1 MLAIA
6 AHWDLWLQML
16 AATAIILG
24 GAHFL
29 TRSADAIAART
40 GIGHSFIGVLLLA
53 TATSLPEL
61 GTGVSS
67 VRIGQP
73 DLAMGSVYGSNLFN
87 LLLVPILDLY
97 WRRGPILA
105 MMRRATKWIA
115 WLGIGMITLGTL
127 GVLTEQTALAT
138 TFLRVSWMTWIILAA
153 FFFAM
158 WVLYKRTSLGD
169 EDNVAVTDRTP
180 TLARAIGLYVGA
192 AVAVIL
198 GAVWLA
204 RVGDAL
210 ATTYGWQASFV
221 GTQFLALCTSLPE
234 LATSIAALHIG
245 APALAVSNILGSNL
259 FNMGFVVFFSD
270 LTMPGPIW
278 QSISRIHAF
287 TGIVAI
293 GMTAIVIIAM
303 RYRMANL
310 FERRRQGHS
319 DLEASDSRAGWTEAV
334 LISVVY
340 LVTSVVVFQWG

>member
-1 MLAIA
+1 LAIT

-16 AATAIILG
+16 AATAIILA

-87 LLLVPILDLY
+87 LLLVPVLDVY
-97 WRRGPILA
+97 WRHGPILS

-115 WLGIGMITLGTL
+115 WLGIGIIGLGTV
-127 GVLTEQTALAT
+127 GVLTSATPLAN
-138 TFLRVSWMTWIILAA
+138 TFLRVSWMSWIILAA

-169 EDNVAVTDRTP
+169 EDQVEITERTP
-180 TLARAIGLYVGA
+180 TLLRAVTMYLGA
-192 AVAVIL
+192 AITVIA

-204 RVGDAL
+204 RIGDAL
-210 ATTYGWQASFV
+210 AVTYGWQASFV

-245 APALAVSNILGSNL
+245 APALAISNILGSNL

-270 LTMPGPIW
+270 LSMSDSIW
-278 QSISRIHAF
+278 KPISRIHAL
-287 TGIVAI
+287 TGGIAI
-293 GMTAIVIIAM
+293 GLTLIVIIAM
-303 RYRMANL
+303 RTRMASL
-310 FERRRQGHS
+310 FERRREGHS
-319 DLEASDSRAGWTEAV
+319 DLEAFGPRAGWTETI
-334 LISVVY
+334 LISVIY
-340 LVTSVVVFQWG
+340 LVTSVIVFQWG

>member
-1 MLAIA
+1 MAFA

-29 TRSADAIAART
+29 TRAADAIAART

-73 DLAMGSVYGSNLFN
+73 DLAMGSVFGSNLFN
-87 LLLVPILDLY
+87 LLLVPVLDVY
-97 WRRGPILA
+97 WRHGPILA

-115 WLGIGMITLGTL
+115 WLGIGMIGLGTA
-127 GVLTEQTALAT
+127 GVLSSQTGLSH
-138 TFLRVSWMTWIILAA
+138 TFLRVSWITWIILAA

-169 EDNVAVTDRTP
+169 EDHVEITDRTP
-180 TLARAIGLYVGA
+180 TLLRAILLYVGA
-192 AVAVIL
+192 AVTVIL
-198 GAVWLA
+198 GAIWLA

-210 ATTYGWQASFV
+210 AIAYGWQASFV

-245 APALAVSNILGSNL
+245 APALAISNILGSNL

-270 LTMPGPIW
+270 LTMSGPIW
-278 QSISRIHAF
+278 QSISDIHAL
-287 TGIVAI
+287 TGVVAI
-293 GMTAIVIIAM
+293 GMTAIIIIAM
-303 RYRMANL
+303 RYRMAVL
-310 FERRRQGHS
+310 FERRREGHS
-319 DLEASDSRAGWTEAV
+319 DLEPFGVRAGWAEAV
-334 LISVVY
+334 LIATIY
-340 LVTSVVVFQWG
+340 LITSVIVFQWG